1 MPITKELLKKKS
13 KTLQSV
19 CESLEADADRF
30 VETAEGK
37 SGTRMAELIT
47 KSNTMRKRM
56 KDKRAEI
63 KELEQQLTEKFDE
76 LKHLP

>member
-1 MPITKELLKKKS
+1 
-13 KTLQSV
+13 
-19 CESLEADADRF
+19 
-30 VETAEGK
+30 
-37 SGTRMAELIT
+37 
-47 KSNTMRKRM
+47 MRKRM